1 MNRLAALVV
10 AVLLLVAPVSAVSM
24 PVSGAAVGPDSIPT
38 VSDSTPEP
46 TPTPTPTSTTQD
58 ADSANNTTQGTDSA
72 NNTTQSTASTNDTPQ
87 TNTPASPPAK
97 DTGHPKVEAGLLD
110 DSQSSAFV
118 ADGLETA
125 PDRVT
130 VVVEARPG
138 SADAAAAAVG
148 NAGGEIAIQR
158 GTHLQVTLP
167 RSAIRGLAASPAI
180 GLVRTPRRP
189 TATAITSEGL
199 DEINAA
205 ALHQRG
211 YTGENVTVAVIDTS
225 FDVTNAEIAGNVV
238 EHHNFSSGD
247 GTMANS
253 SGLHGTAVSELVVD
267 TAPNVSLTTYSVGTY
282 TELLAAID
290 RVESRG
296 DVDVVVMSMSWFGVE
311 SLDGTGP
318 LSQEVASLR
327 ANGTLWVNSAGNY
340 GQAHHNVTW
349 SDPDGDDFLNFDG
362 SDELLAL
369 DLNGDLDLRMN
380 WDDWD
385 ARTADYDVYVYEN
398 ETAFQNG
405 NPIAGS
411 TNTQSGSYPPTE
423 VIRGS
428 GSGTIYVAVHRA
440 DAPGTADFD
449 LFFLGDE
456 SPEYV
461 TSARSLTVPAAA
473 DATVAVGAVDYDSL
487 ALEPYSSR
495 GPTVDGRLKPDLVA
509 PDRVTTSADSYFA
522 GTSAAAPH
530 VGGVAAL
537 VVDAT
542 GEPLSSDELESA
554 LLGSATTLSGSE
566 PNDQT
571 GYGLVNAT
579 GAVERLS
586 VRTIQ
591 TCRVIDTPGRY
602 VLDRPLSAAGGTCLE
617 VTSDD
622 VVVEGDDHSV
632 SGDGSGTALS
642 VSGTNVTVSNLSVSS
657 VGTAVSLASGANA
670 TLDSVSTD
678 ASENWTVEAAPQAN
692 YTASLSLAGDNVS
705 VDARAVSLERNASY
719 PAVPTSTTRVGAPLF
734 TRAESNAATAN
745 LTVAYPDGTT
755 NESSLRLHR
764 HTGTEWTP
772 LAGSVDTDANTVTAN
787 ASSFGP
793 LAVFELSD
801 PFLAATPTDVSFGSV
816 DVQNSSSTTVS
827 VQNLG
832 GRDAAVE
839 SVTVIGPNASA
850 FAVTE
855 GLPATLEASTTDS
868 LTVSYTPPAI
878 GSHNAT
884 LAIEYNGSSSPTN
897 LSLSGSGVDQHA
909 PIVTNATGKSL
920 GTNASLVGRTGSVR
934 VAADV
939 TDSASGV
946 ASVTADLSAFGAG
959 TVSLAPNGTG
969 TYVAS
974 ADVDETTAAGDGAH
988 EIRIQATD
996 AAGNTNESVAGTV
1009 VLDATNA
1016 TLGVDSPANQ
1026 TTNQTALSLNGT
1038 ATDATSGVDHV
1049 EWRLDGGSWTTLAE
1063 TAPWNTSVSGLADG
1077 SHTLEF
1083 RVIDNASN
1091 VAPAVERTVIVDTVA
1106 PALGGVS
1113 ANRTTAVEPGG
1124 SLAVDVSVTDA
1135 TSGVASVE
1143 AEGTSLSTTQTDAS
1157 GIVTAESD
1165 LGATSLS
1172 VVARDAAGNENQTT
1186 LDYDVGATATLSA
1199 AGSGS
1204 FAADLDGSMLRRVRV
1219 NTSDTGVSVRYGT
1232 APTAPASV
1240 PAAPGDV
1247 VLGYPQLDTNQT
1259 AAEVSNASVVVNVS
1273 DETISSA
1280 YALPSTVTVS
1290 RFDGSS
1296 WVDANATLVET
1307 TGGNRSYRVPVS
1319 NSSVLAVHASTES
1332 DAPNVTD
1339 YAPTGT
1345 VDSGSVTLSV
1355 AYDDGYAGI
1364 DPARASLLVDGTDVT
1379 DSASVD
1385 ADGVSYTTD
1394 LGAGSHTAE
1403 ITVVDRAGNQQT
1415 KSWSF
1420 ETESTGGPSGSSTGG
1435 SAGSSSTGGSAG
1447 SSTTGGTTGG
1457 TTGSTGGGGLAPATS
1472 PTATTTPA
1480 NQTTAVSTVT
1490 NTTTATSTATN
1501 TTTATTAPS
1510 PENERPSANES
1521 ASQTQLS
1528 NASATQSPAPT
1539 EEAAELT
1546 TTGTDAG
1553 DDATE
1558 SDAPGFGLVA
1568 ALAALAAVVVLAR
1581 RRG

>member
-1 MNRLAALVV
+1 MNRLVALAV
-10 AVLLLVAPVSAVSM
+10 AVLLLVAPVSGAAM
-24 PVSGAAVGPDSIPT
+24 PVPGAAGGGDSISA

-46 TPTPTPTSTTQD
+46 TQTSPTQD
-58 ADSANNTTQGTDSA
+58 AGSTNNTTQTTDST
-72 NNTTQSTASTNDTPQ
+72 NNTTQTNASS
-87 TNTPASPPAK
+87 PASPPAK
-97 DTGHPKVEAGLLD
+97 DTGHPNVEAGLLD
-110 DSQSSAFV
+110 DPQSSGFV
-118 ADGLETA
+118 AEGLGTG

-138 SADAAAAAVG
+138 STTAAAAAVG
-148 NAGGEIAIQR
+148 NAGGEIAIRR

-180 GLVRTPRRP
+180 DLVRTPRRP
-189 TATAITSEGL
+189 TTTAITSEGL
-199 DEINAA
+199 DEMNAS

-247 GTMANS
+247 ATMANS

-267 TAPNVSLTTYSVGTY
+267 TAPNVSLATYSVGTY

-296 DVDVVVMSMSWFGVE
+296 DVDVVVMSVSWFGVE

-318 LSQEVASLR
+318 LSQEVESLR

-369 DLNGDLDLRMN
+369 DLNGDLDLRVN

-449 LFFLGDE
+449 LFFLGD
-456 SPEYV
+456 SSAEYV
-461 TSARSLTVPAAA
+461 TSARSLTVPAVA
-473 DATVAVGAVDYDSL
+473 DATVAVGAVDHDSL

-509 PDRVTTSADSYFA
+509 PDKVTTSADSYFA

-530 VGGVAAL
+530 AGGVAAL
-537 VVDAT
+537 VVDAA
-542 GEPLSSDELESA
+542 GEPLSPDELESA
-554 LLGSATTLSGSE
+554 LLGSATKLSGSE

-586 VRTIQ
+586 VRTVQ

-617 VTSDD
+617 ITSDD

-642 VSGTNVTVSNLSVSS
+642 ISGTNVTVSNLSVSS

-678 ASENWTVEAAPQAN
+678 ASENWTVEAAQQTN

-705 VDARAVSLERNASY
+705 VDARAVSLERNASH
-719 PAVPTSTTRVGAPLF
+719 PAVPASTTRVGAPLF
-734 TRAESNAATAN
+734 ARSESGAATAN
-745 LTVAYPDGTT
+745 FTVTYPEGTE

-772 LAGSVDTDANTVTAN
+772 LAGAVDTDANTVTAN

-816 DVQNSSSTTVS
+816 DVQNSSSTTAS

-832 GRDAAVE
+832 GRDAAVQ
-839 SVTVIGPNASA
+839 SVTVTGPNASA

-855 GLPATLEASTTDS
+855 GLPATLAPSATDS
-868 LTVSYTPPAI
+868 LTVTYTPSAI
-878 GSHNAT
+878 GTHNAT

-909 PIVTNATGKSL
+909 PVVTNATGESL
-920 GTNASLVGRTGSVR
+920 GANASLVGRTGSVR
-934 VAADV
+934 VTADV
-939 TDSASGV
+939 TDSVSGV

-959 TVSLAPNGTG
+959 TVSLAPNETG
-969 TYVAS
+969 TYVAT
-974 ADVDETTAAGDGAH
+974 ADVDETADASDGAH
-988 EIRIQATD
+988 EIRIRATD

-1016 TLGVDSPANQ
+1016 TLGVDSPTNQTANQ
-1026 TTNQTALSLNGT
+1026 TTLSLNGT
-1038 ATDATSGVDHV
+1038 ATDATSGVAHV
-1049 EWRLDGGSWTTLAE
+1049 EWRLDGGSWTELTE
-1063 TAPWNTSVSGLADG
+1063 TQPWNTSVSGLADG
-1077 SHTLEF
+1077 THTLEF
-1083 RVIDNASN
+1083 RVTDNASN
-1091 VAPAVERTVIVDTVA
+1091 VAPVVERTVVVDTVA

-1135 TSGVASVE
+1135 TSGVDHVE
-1143 AEGTSLSTTQTDAS
+1143 AGGTPLTTNQTGAS
-1157 GIVTAESD
+1157 GVVTARSN

-1199 AGSGS
+1199 AGSGV
-1204 FAADLDGSMLRRVRV
+1204 FAADLDDSMLQRVRV
-1219 NTSDTGVSVRYGT
+1219 NSSDTGVSVRYGT

-1247 VLGYPQLDTNQT
+1247 VVGYPQLDTNQT
-1259 AAEVSNASVVVNVS
+1259 AAAVSNASIVVNVS
-1273 DETISSA
+1273 DQTISSA

-1345 VDSGSVTLSV
+1345 VDAGSVTLSV
-1355 AYDDGYAGI
+1355 AYEDGYAGI
-1364 DPARASLLVDGTDVT
+1364 DPTRVSLLVDGTDVT
-1379 DSASVD
+1379 DSTSVG

-1403 ITVVDRAGNQQT
+1403 ITVVDRAGNQRT

-1420 ETESTGGPSGSSTGG
+1420 ETESTGGSSGSSTGG
-1435 SAGSSSTGGSAG
+1435 SAGSSSTGGS
-1447 SSTTGGTTGG
+1447 
-1457 TTGSTGGGGLAPATS
+1457 TGSTGGGLAPATS
-1472 PTATTTPA
+1472 PTTTSTPA
-1480 NQTTAVSTVT
+1480 NQTTTTPNAT
-1490 NTTTATSTATN
+1490 NTTTVNSTATN

-1528 NASATQSPAPT
+1528 NASETQSPAPT

-1546 TTGTDAG
+1546 TTVTDASDG
-1553 DDATE
+1553 DSTE

-1568 ALAALAAVVVLAR
+1568 ALTALVVVGVLAR

>member
-1 MNRLAALVV
+1 MNSLVALAIAVV
-10 AVLLLVAPVSAVSM
+10 LLVAPVSGAAM
-24 PVSGAAVGPDSIPT
+24 PVPGAAGGGDSISA

-46 TPTPTPTSTTQD
+46 TQTSPTQD
-58 ADSANNTTQGTDSA
+58 ADSTNNTTQ
-72 NNTTQSTASTNDTPQ
+72 
-87 TNTPASPPAK
+87 TNTSSPASPPAK
-97 DTGHPKVEAGLLD
+97 DTGNPNVEAGLLD
-110 DSQSSAFV
+110 DPQSSGFV
-118 ADGLETA
+118 ADGLGTGS
-125 PDRVT
+125 DRVT
-130 VVVEARPG
+130 VVVEARSG

-148 NAGGEIAIQR
+148 DAGGKIAVQR

-189 TATAITSEGL
+189 TTTAITSEGL
-199 DEINAA
+199 DEMNAS

-267 TAPNVSLTTYSVGTY
+267 TAPNVSLATYSVGTY

-296 DVDVVVMSMSWFGVE
+296 DVDVVVMSVSWFGVE

-349 SDPDGDDFLNFDG
+349 SDPDGDNFLNFDG

-369 DLNGDLDLRMN
+369 DLNGDLDLRVN

-440 DAPGTADFD
+440 DALGAADFD
-449 LFFLGDE
+449 LFFLGD
-456 SPEYV
+456 SSAEYV
-461 TSARSLTVPAAA
+461 TSARSLTVPAVA
-473 DATVAVGAVDYDSL
+473 DATVAVGAVDHDSL
-487 ALEPYSSR
+487 VLEPYSSR

-509 PDRVTTSADSYFA
+509 PDKVTTSADSYFA

-530 VGGVAAL
+530 AGGVAAL
-537 VVDAT
+537 VVDAA
-542 GEPLSSDELESA
+542 GEPLSPDELESA
-554 LLGSATTLSGSE
+554 LLGSATRLSGSE

-579 GAVERLS
+579 GAVEQLS
-586 VRTIQ
+586 VRTVQ

-602 VLDRPLSAAGGTCLE
+602 VLDRPLSAAGSTCLE
-617 VTSDD
+617 ITSDD

-632 SGDGSGTALS
+632 SGDGSGAALS
-642 VSGTNVTVSNLSVSS
+642 ISGTNVTVSNLSVSS
-657 VGTAVSLASGANA
+657 VGTAVSLASGTNA
-670 TLDSVSTD
+670 TLDSISTD
-678 ASENWTVEAAPQAN
+678 ASENWTVEAAQQTN
-692 YTASLSLAGDNVS
+692 YTASLSLAGDDVS
-705 VDARAVSLERNASY
+705 VDARAVSLERNASH
-719 PAVPTSTTRVGAPLF
+719 PAVPASTTRVGAPLF
-734 TRAESNAATAN
+734 ARSESAAATAN
-745 LTVAYPDGTT
+745 FTVTYPDGTE

-764 HTGTEWTP
+764 HTGTEWNP
-772 LAGSVDTDANTVTAN
+772 LVGAVDTDANTVTAN

-801 PFLAATPTDVSFGSV
+801 PYLASTPTDVSFGSV

-832 GRDAAVE
+832 GRDAAVQ
-839 SVTVIGPNASA
+839 SVTVTGPNASA

-855 GLPATLEASTTDS
+855 GLPATLASSATDS
-868 LTVSYTPPAI
+868 LTVSYTPSAI
-878 GSHNAT
+878 GTHNAT
-884 LAIEYNGSSSPTN
+884 LAIEYNGSASPTN

-909 PIVTNATGKSL
+909 PVVTNATGESL
-920 GTNASLVGRTGSVR
+920 GANASLVGRTGSVR

-939 TDSASGV
+939 TDSVSGV

-959 TVSLAPNGTG
+959 TVSLAPNETG
-969 TYVAS
+969 TYVAT
-974 ADVDETTAAGDGAH
+974 ADVDETAAASDGAH
-988 EIRIQATD
+988 EIRIRATD

-1016 TLGVDSPANQ
+1016 TLSVDSPANQ
-1026 TTNQTALSLNGT
+1026 TTNQTTLSLNGT

-1049 EWRLDGGSWTTLAE
+1049 EWRLDGGSWTALAE
-1063 TAPWNTSVSGLADG
+1063 TAPWNTSASGLADG

-1083 RVIDNASN
+1083 RVTDNASN
-1091 VAPAVERTVIVDTVA
+1091 VAPVVERTVVVDTVA

-1143 AEGTSLSTTQTDAS
+1143 AGGTPLTTNQTGAS
-1157 GIVTAESD
+1157 GVVTAHAD
-1165 LGATSLS
+1165 LGPTSLS

-1186 LDYDVGATATLSA
+1186 LDYDIGPTATLSA
-1199 AGSGS
+1199 SGPGS
-1204 FAADLDGSMLRRVRV
+1204 FAADLDGSMLHRVRV

-1259 AAEVSNASVVVNVS
+1259 AAELSNASVVVNVS
-1273 DETISSA
+1273 DQTISAA
-1280 YALPSTVTVS
+1280 YALPPTVSVS

-1332 DAPNVTD
+1332 DAPTVTH

-1345 VDSGSVTLSV
+1345 VDAGSVTLAV
-1355 AYDDGYAGI
+1355 AYEDGYAGV
-1364 DPARASLLVDGTDVT
+1364 DPARVSLLVDGTDVT

-1403 ITVVDRAGNQQT
+1403 VTVVDRAGNQRT

-1420 ETESTGGPSGSSTGG
+1420 ETESTGGSSGSSTGG
-1435 SAGSSSTGGSAG
+1435 SAGSSSTGGS
-1447 SSTTGGTTGG
+1447 TGGSI
-1457 TTGSTGGGGLAPATS
+1457 GSTGGGGLAPATS
-1472 PTATTTPA
+1472 PTTTTTPA
-1480 NQTTAVSTVT
+1480 NQTTSAPNAT
-1490 NTTTATSTATN
+1490 NTTTPASTATN
-1501 TTTATTAPS
+1501 KTTATTAPS
-1510 PENERPSANES
+1510 PEDERPGANES

-1546 TTGTDAG
+1546 TTVADGSDG
-1553 DDATE
+1553 DSTE

-1568 ALAALAAVVVLAR
+1568 ALAALVVVGVLAR